1 MHGGENMLK
10 SYLIENYG
18 YNEPIFLNDL
28 TIEGLS
34 ENAVRQSVKRLV
46 ANGFLE
52 RYDNG
57 IYYIPK
63 QGGLLEK
70 SYLDPF
76 LVIMRKY
83 VNNKSET
90 YGYVTGMSFA
100 NQLGLTTQMP
110 SVIEIVTNREAT
122 NGRMIT
128 VGNQKV
134 RIKRSAVPVSDNNA
148 DLLQLLDGVGQAEK
162 YSELPM
168 EDTIA
173 TMLSYVKKK
182 CFTKEQLSEVS
193 SGLTGATAKKLI
205 EWGMIYEFAS

>member
-1 MHGGENMLK
+1 MLK
-10 SYLIENYG
+10 SYLMENYG
-18 YNEPIFLNDL
+18 YNEPIFLSDL
-28 TIEGLS
+28 SIEGLS

-63 QGGLLEK
+63 QGGLLGK

-83 VNNKSET
+83 VQNKSET
-90 YGYVTGMSFA
+90 YGYVTGIFFA

-110 SVIEIVTNREAT
+110 AVIEIVTNREST
-122 NGRMIT
+122 NGRMIM
-128 VGNQKV
+128 VGNLKV
-134 RIKRSAVPVSDNNA
+134 RIRKSSVTISDSNA
-148 DLLQLLDGVGQAEK
+148 EILQLLDSIGQAEK
-162 YSELPM
+162 YTELPL
-168 EDTIA
+168 EKTIA
-173 TMLSYVKKK
+173 TMISYIKQKQ
-182 CFTKEQLSEVS
+182 FTKGQLSEVS
-193 SGLTGATAKKLI
+193 SILTGTTAKKLI

>member
-1 MHGGENMLK
+1 MLK
-10 SYLIENYG
+10 SYLLENYG

-28 TIEGLS
+28 KIEELS

-63 QGGLLEK
+63 QGGLLGK

-83 VNNKSET
+83 VRSKTET
-90 YGYVTGMSFA
+90 FGYVTGISFV

-110 SVIEIVTNREAT
+110 AIIEIVTNREAT
-122 NGRMIT
+122 N
-128 VGNQKV
+128 QKV
-134 RIKRSAVPVSDNNA
+134 RIKKAAVKVSDNNA
-148 DLLQLLDGVGQAEK
+148 ELLQLLDGIGQSEK
-162 YSELPM
+162 YTELTM
-168 EDTIA
+168 EDTID
-173 TMLSYVKKK
+173 TMRSYVKKK
-182 CFTKEQLSEVS
+182 RFTKEQLSEVTS
-193 SGLTGATAKKLI
+193 VITGATAKKLI
-205 EWGMIYEFAS
+205 EWGMIYEFA

>member
-1 MHGGENMLK
+1 MLK
-10 SYLIENYG
+10 SYLLENYG

-28 TIEGLS
+28 KIEELS

-63 QGGLLEK
+63 QGGLLGK

-83 VNNKSET
+83 VRSKTET
-90 YGYVTGMSFA
+90 FGYVTGISFV

-110 SVIEIVTNREAT
+110 AIIEIVTNREAT
-122 NGRMIT
+122 NGRTVT

-134 RIKRSAVPVSDNNA
+134 RIKKAAVEVSDNNA
-148 DLLQLLDGVGQAEK
+148 ELLQLLDGIGQSEK
-162 YSELPM
+162 YTELTM
-168 EDTIA
+168 DT
-173 TMLSYVKKK
+173 MRSYVKKK
-182 CFTKEQLSEVS
+182 RFTKEQLSEVTS
-193 SGLTGATAKKLI
+193 VITGATAKKLI
-205 EWGMIYEFAS
+205 EWGMIYEFA

>member
-1 MHGGENMLK
+1 MLK
-10 SYLIENYG
+10 TYLMDNYG

-28 TIEGLS
+28 KVEGLS

-63 QGGLLEK
+63 RSGLLGK
-70 SYLDPF
+70 SYLDPYM
-76 LVIMRKY
+76 VIMRKY
-83 VNNKSET
+83 IQNKSDI
-90 YGYVTGMSFA
+90 YGYVTGISFA

-110 SVIEIVTNREAT
+110 AVIEVVTNREAS

-128 VGNQKV
+128 IGKQQV
-134 RIKRSAVPVSDNNA
+134 RIKKSDIIVSNFNVE
-148 DLLQLLDGVGQAEK
+148 LLQLLDAIGQAEK
-162 YSELPM
+162 YTELSM
-168 EDTIA
+168 EETINILIQY
-173 TMLSYVKKK
+173 MRKKH
-182 CFTKEQLSEVS
+182 FTKEQLSEVS
-193 SGLTGATAKKLI
+193 SILTGATAKKLI